1 MKVDLDLT
9 KTNSNNEITDE
20 THTNMGSSANSLNH
34 DRFYGS
40 TDLRIW
46 TAASE
51 SGTQLIEDTDYTLGG
66 IDSDLT
72 TRSGF
77 NVYST
82 VTITNVTY
90 QSGTLYFTYR
100 ATADVLDADDLLEVY
115 GPADGSYIK
124 LNADGSISISADQ
137 ISLLTSGDAYTEVSG
152 EATASTF
159 IIPFTVG
166 EPTDIPVNY
175 INAIRFDVS
184 TKRLWICKAPETN
197 QYSSALWRYIQL
209 A

>member
-9 KTNSNNEITDE
+9 KTNASNEISDE
-20 THTNMGSSANSLNH
+20 THTNIGASAHSLGH

-46 TAASE
+46 TGASE
-51 SGTQLIEDTDYTLGG
+51 TGTQLIENTDYTLGG
-66 IDSDLT
+66 IDSNLT

-90 QSGTLYFTYR
+90 QSGTLYFIYR
-100 ATADVLDADDLLEVY
+100 ATADLIVAEDLLEIY
-115 GPADGSYIK
+115 GPDGVSYIK
-124 LNADGSISISADQ
+124 LNADGSISMSADQ
-137 ISLLTSGDAYTEVSG
+137 ISLLTSGGGYTEVINKT
-152 EATASTF
+152 TADTF
-159 IIPFTVG
+159 IIPYTVG
-166 EPTDIPVNY
+166 EPTDIPVNQV
-175 INAIRFDVS
+175 NAVRFDLS
-184 TKRLWICKAPETN
+184 TNRLWICYAPESDVYISTR
-197 QYSSALWRYIQL
+197 WRYIQL